1 MAEVFDRSTRFALR
15 LALSRK
21 RYETD
26 SLDLV
31 ESKIGAA
38 RWLVSTQ
45 RGLFTVS
52 EERAELV
59 LHGWFFGIVRR
70 GARVYMFEN
79 CARRNRHLAL
89 GRLVALDLVEGSLTN
104 PLVLAK
110 NLDAN
115 CHQMTFIDDELC
127 LLDTANQCVLRFT
140 EDGSPLDTKH
150 PFLLARDGD
159 GSGHYMHINSIAALP
174 DGIAIMAHNGKRS
187 PVCGSELIRL
197 DQEWREIGREPLPD
211 VGCHDIATDPEG
223 RLWHCAS
230 ESGEIVCED
239 GRRVQVA
246 PDRMTR
252 GLLFGE
258 DCVLIGASVFG
269 ERSVRDTLPGSI
281 IIFDRAFRRI
291 AEIPIGGPPA
301 DIIAL

>member
-15 LALSRK
+15 LALARQ

-26 SLDLV
+26 TLNLL
-31 ESKIGAA
+31 EPEIGAA

-45 RGLFTVS
+45 RGIFTVG
-52 EERAELV
+52 EQRAELV
-59 LHGWFFGIVRR
+59 LHGFFFGIVRR

-79 CARRNRHLAL
+79 CARRDRHLPL
-89 GRLVALDLVEGSLTN
+89 GRLAALDLVDGRLSN
-104 PLVLAK
+104 PVVLAK

-115 CHQMTFIDDELC
+115 CHQMAFIDDQLC
-127 LLDTANQCVLRFT
+127 LVDTANQCVLRFT
-140 EDGSPLDTKH
+140 ADGVPLDTKH
-150 PFLLARDGD
+150 PFPPARDGD
-159 GSGHYMHINSIAALP
+159 GSGRYMHINAIAALP
-174 DGIAIMAHNGKRS
+174 DGIGIMAHNGKRS
-187 PVCGSELIRL
+187 PACGSELIRL
-197 DQEWREIGREPLPD
+197 DRDWREIGRETFPD

-230 ESGEIVCED
+230 ETGEIVCED
-239 GRRVQVA
+239 GRRVSVV

-258 DCVLIGASVFG
+258 DCILVGASVFG

-281 IIFDRAFRRI
+281 IMLDRAFQRI
-291 AEIPIGGPPA
+291 GEIPVDGPPA